1 MKAGRRRGSAIFDP
15 YYKIQWR
22 DPVSMSWR
30 DVQKAYEAPED
41 AYRDYL
47 PGKLCRLME
56 ITMAGRSPVQGS
68 ERL

>member
-1 MKAGRRRGSAIFDP
+1 MTRKRGSVQFDP
-15 YYKIQWR
+15 YLKIQWF
-22 DPVSMSWR
+22 DNLSMAWR

-56 ITMAGRSPVQGS
+56 ITMDGRAPVQGS